1 MTKKMEELLLKELFL
16 TFPADKSESLSGE
29 IVESFES
36 NYDSKESKRRF
47 RSFLWNLRRGGREHM
62 LQQLK
67 EGLQSEDHDWNS
79 KNVALLEV
87 KRYDPKITAERDRS
101 FKRYHKNIED
111 VPEGSYRCGRCK
123 SKRIITVQ
131 KQTRSADEP
140 MTCFHTCSECEKRWK
155 S

>member
-1 MTKKMEELLLKELFL
+1 MTKKMEELLSKELFL
-16 TFPADKSESLSGE
+16 TFENKSESLSGE

-47 RSFLWNLRRGGREHM
+47 RSFIWNLRRSGREHM

-79 KNVALLEV
+79 KNVALLGV
-87 KRYDPKITAERDRS
+87 KRYDPKITAEREAIIN
-101 FKRYHKNIED
+101 KRYHKNIED

-123 SKRIITVQ
+123 SKRIVTIQ

-140 MTCFHTCSECEKRWK
+140 MTCFHTCSECDKRWK